1 MKQQS
6 LVVSSSFFF
15 ASGPSHSAPTRPPC
29 GDGAVCVCV
38 LCLCWVFPAQ
48 IQYFCS
54 PVRQLFFASRPWS
67 CGLVAC
73 FLSAFEAFWF
83 RGLFPPFLSLVL
95 GFNKPSRDLPLSCR
109 YAWRTTTPCSS
120 RGRRLSAERFPV
132 ARGASHR
139 AECDGPLAR
148 EKARR
153 NDSTPSFHPATG
165 EADTSISQHMRIF
178 QKSMKI
184 SPPNPSPQRAS

>member
-1 MKQQS
+1 MCCCFCFCFCFYAHTTYSFGLRQVLVSSHAATVLQIYSHILRYACICFPSGRMKRRS
-6 LVVSSSFFF
+6 LVDSSSFFF

-83 RGLFPPFLSLVL
+83 LVSSFSFFGWVVF
-95 GFNKPSRDLPLSCR
+95 GFNKPSRDRPPSCR
-109 YAWRTTTPCSS
+109 Y
-120 RGRRLSAERFPV
+120 RG
-132 ARGASHR
+132 
-139 AECDGPLAR
+139 
-148 EKARR
+148 
-153 NDSTPSFHPATG
+153 DSLL
-165 EADTSISQHMRIF
+165 
-178 QKSMKI
+178 
-184 SPPNPSPQRAS
+184 